1 MTHILNIR
9 TGIGRFI
16 LEQEGISLGGWNQDN
31 YWDKGAG
38 HFQLSYQGLEFELMG
53 KRGNLTL
60 KNGEMPTLVPFGD
73 TWAPTHRHPGKA
85 LDRLIGK
92 IFN

>member
-1 MTHILNIR
+1 MIHFQEG
-9 TGIGRFI
+9 GIGRFI
-16 LEQEGISLGGWNQDN
+16 LEQEGISMYGWSEDN

-60 KNGEMPTLVPFGD
+60 MPGSCHIRCVEIVVELG
-73 TWAPTHRHPGKA
+73 
-85 LDRLIGK
+85 
-92 IFN
+92 IFVFL